1 MDIRRRYREFTCTLC
16 ALTAVVVAFLVGGRL
31 LSDGLLLDLLIKVR
45 EVAFSVE
52 DRPEQSPVVVV
63 ALDRRSLETPELV
76 RYPRVLMGPIWAAIM
91 DDVFEAGA
99 LAVGFDLLF
108 SYSANQFS
116 PNFDA
121 PFLAALDKHRERLVL
136 ARTGATLPALPFLAA
151 LRNDGGA
158 LGGAEILSDPDGRY
172 RHVRARYEAFGGG
185 TFAGLAS
192 ALLIRAKAPPL
203 PDELLL
209 APRRHLER
217 IPAYAVVDVLRC
229 AKQAPDVLARAFA
242 GKIVLVGGTL
252 AEEDRKVSSGQFLTP
267 SRVDSRLLHPCG
279 LRRLGA
285 SDQHATSVPG
295 VFLHAAAIEAVVSGR
310 VTSTAPTPVV
320 AGLAAVTAAGGAL
333 LGLVLAPWLVVRA
346 LVLIGVA
353 LFGAGTVALAGDLWV
368 PLALPLAM
376 LMIASA
382 LAYAV
387 RYLVEERA
395 RRRIQHA
402 FSHYL
407 SPVVVDRLA
416 EESSSLKLGGER
428 SEVTVMFADLSG
440 FTALSGKVEP
450 EVLTRLTNQ
459 YLGYI
464 VEEVDA
470 TRGYVDK
477 FMGDAVLGIWGAPA
491 SDSGHAVNGI
501 RAALAAATRIRREH
515 GAATA
520 RGETGFSV
528 KIGLNSG
535 PAVVGNVG
543 TVRRYNYTAV
553 GETVNVA
560 SRLESVPTLFGCQ
573 VVIGPLTA
581 ELARDEFLMRELD
594 WILVKGAQ
602 APFAVF
608 EPLVER
614 AKATPEEIDRV
625 RRFADALAHFR
636 AMRFVEAYT
645 IWDALAREEQEASGA
660 FGGKSERPPGPPAK
674 MAERARAFA
683 AHPPPVPWDG
693 VWVLTSK

>member
-1 MDIRRRYREFTCTLC
+1 MDPRRRYREVTCVLC
-16 ALTAVVVAFLVGGRL
+16 ALAAVVVAVLVGGPL
-31 LSDGLLLDLLIKVR
+31 PSDGPLLDLLVKAR
-45 EVAFSVE
+45 EIAFPVE

-63 ALDRRSLETPELV
+63 ALDRRSLEAPELA
-76 RYPRVLMGPIWAAIM
+76 RYPRVLMGPIWAVLM

-99 LAVGFDLLF
+99 RAVGFDLLF

-151 LRNDGGA
+151 LRNDGAA
-158 LGGAEILSDPDGRY
+158 LGSAEILADPDGRH
-172 RHVRARYEAFGGG
+172 RHVRARYEAVGGG
-185 TFAGLAS
+185 AFASLAG
-192 ALLIRAKAPPL
+192 ALLLRAKAPPI
-203 PDELLL
+203 PGEVLL

-217 IPAYAVVDVLRC
+217 IPTYAVVDVLRC
-229 AKQAPDVLARAFA
+229 ARQAPEVLARVFA

-252 AEEDRKVSSGQFLTP
+252 AEEDRKISSGQFLTP
-267 SRVDSRLLHPCG
+267 ARIDSHLLHPCG

-285 SDQHATSVPG
+285 SDPDSTSVPG
-295 VFLHAAAIEAVVSGR
+295 VFLHAAAVEAVVSGR
-310 VTSTAPTPVV
+310 VTSTAPIPVV
-320 AGLAAVTAAGGAL
+320 AGVTAVTAAGGAL
-333 LGLVLAPWLVVRA
+333 LGLVLSPWLVARA
-346 LVLIGVA
+346 VVLIAMVF
-353 LFGAGTVALAGDLWV
+353 FGAGTVALSGDLWL
-368 PLALPLAM
+368 PLALPLGA
-376 LMIASA
+376 LMVAPA
-382 LAYAV
+382 LAYVV

-407 SPVVVDRLA
+407 SPAVVDRLVDNPSA
-416 EESSSLKLGGER
+416 LKLGGDR

-450 EVLTRLTNQ
+450 EVLTHLTNQ

-491 SDSGHAVNGI
+491 SDPGHAANAI
-501 RAALAAATRIRREH
+501 RAALAAAARIRREYE
-515 GAATA
+515 AAVS

-543 TVRRYNYTAV
+543 TARRYNYTAV

-560 SRLESVPTLFGCQ
+560 SRLESVPTLFGCH

-581 ELARDEFLMRELD
+581 ELAKDEFLLRELD

-614 AKATPEEIDRV
+614 AKATPEEVDRV
-625 RRFADALAHFR
+625 RRFADALAHYR
-636 AMRFVEAYT
+636 ARRFVDAYT
-645 IWDALAREEQEASGA
+645 IWDALAREERDASGA
-660 FGGKSERPPGPPAK
+660 QGGKNEPPQGPPAK
-674 MAERARAFA
+674 MAERAREFA
-683 AHPPPVPWDG
+683 AHPPPHPWDG

>member
-1 MDIRRRYREFTCTLC
+1 L
-16 ALTAVVVAFLVGGRL
+16 AAVVVAVLVGGRL
-31 LSDGLLLDLLIKVR
+31 PPDGLLLDLLVKAR
-45 EVAFSVE
+45 EVTFPVA
-52 DRPEQSPVVVV
+52 DRPEQSPVAVV
-63 ALDRRSLETPELV
+63 ALDARSLEAPELA
-76 RYPRVLMGPIWAAIM
+76 RYPRVLMGPIWAALM

-99 LAVGFDLLF
+99 RAVGFDLLF

-136 ARTGATLPALPFLAA
+136 ARTGATLPALPFLAV
-151 LRNDGGA
+151 LRNDGAA
-158 LGGAEILSDPDGRY
+158 LGTSEILADPDGRH
-172 RHVRARYEAFGGG
+172 RHVRARYEAVGGG
-185 TFAGLAS
+185 AFAGLAG
-192 ALLIRAKAPPL
+192 ALLLRAKAPPI
-203 PDELLL
+203 PDEVLL

-217 IPAYAVVDVLRC
+217 IPTYAVVDVLRC
-229 AKQAPDVLARAFA
+229 AKQAPDALAGAFA

-252 AEEDRKVSSGQFLTP
+252 PEEDRKISSGQFLTP
-267 SRVDSRLLHPCG
+267 TRIDSRLLHPCG
-279 LRRLGA
+279 LRRLAA
-285 SDQHATSVPG
+285 SDPDSTSVPG
-295 VFLHAAAIEAVVSGR
+295 VFLHAAAIEAVMSGQ

-333 LGLVLAPWLVVRA
+333 LGLVLSPWLVARA
-346 LVLIGVA
+346 VLLIAVVF
-353 LFGAGTVALAGDLWV
+353 FGAGTVALAGDLWV
-368 PLALPLAM
+368 PLALPLTAM
-376 LMIASA
+376 MMAPA

-407 SPVVVDRLA
+407 SPVVVDRLL
-416 EESSSLKLGGER
+416 EEPSALKLGGDR

-450 EVLTRLTNQ
+450 EVLTHLTNQ

-491 SDSGHAVNGI
+491 SDPGHAANGI
-501 RAALAAATRIRREH
+501 RAALAAVTRIRREYK
-515 GAATA
+515 AAVA

-543 TVRRYNYTAV
+543 TARRYNYTAV

-581 ELARDEFLMRELD
+581 ELAKDEFLLRELD
-594 WILVKGAQ
+594 WIWVKGAQ

-614 AKATPEEIDRV
+614 AKATPEEVDRV
-625 RRFADALAHFR
+625 RRFAEALAHYR
-636 AMRFVEAYT
+636 AMRFVDAYT
-645 IWDALAREEQEASGA
+645 IWDALAREEHDASGA
-660 FGGKSERPPGPPAK
+660 QSSKNQPPQGPPAK
-674 MAERARAFA
+674 MAERAREFA
-683 AHPPPVPWDG
+683 AHPPPDPWDG

>member
-16 ALTAVVVAFLVGGRL
+16 ALAAVVVAVLVGGHL
-31 LSDGLLLDLLIKVR
+31 LSDGLLLDLLVKAR
-45 EVAFSVE
+45 EVAFRFE
-52 DRPEQSPVVVV
+52 DRPEQSPVAVV
-63 ALDRRSLETPELV
+63 ALDRRSLEAPELA
-76 RYPRVLMGPIWAAIM
+76 RYPRALMGPIWAAVM

-99 LAVGFDLLF
+99 RAVGFDLLF

-116 PNFDA
+116 PNLDA
-121 PFLAALDKHRERLVL
+121 PFLAALNKHRERIVL

-151 LRNDGGA
+151 LRNDGAA
-158 LGGAEILSDPDGRY
+158 LGTAEILADRDGRY
-172 RHVRARYEAFGGG
+172 RHVRARYEATGGG
-185 TFAGLAS
+185 AFAGLAG
-192 ALLIRAKAPPL
+192 ALLVRAKAPPI
-203 PDELLL
+203 PGEVLL

-229 AKQAPDVLARAFA
+229 AKQAPDALAQALG

-267 SRVDSRLLHPCG
+267 VRVDSRLLHPCG

-285 SDQHATSVPG
+285 SDPDSTSVPG

-310 VTSTAPTPVV
+310 MTSTAPIPVV
-320 AGLAAVTAAGGAL
+320 AALAALTAAGGAL
-333 LGLVLAPWLVVRA
+333 LGLVLAPWVVVRA
-346 LVLIGVA
+346 VMLIAVG
-353 LFGAGTVALAGDLWV
+353 LFGAGTVALAGDLWL

-376 LMIASA
+376 LLIAPA

-395 RRRIQHA
+395 RLRIQHA

-450 EVLTRLTNQ
+450 EVLTHLTNQ

-470 TRGYVDK
+470 TGGYVDK

-491 SDSGHAVNGI
+491 SDPGHAVNAI

-515 GAATA
+515 GEATA

-581 ELARDEFLMRELD
+581 ELAKDEFLMRELD

-608 EPLVER
+608 EPLVEH
-614 AKATPEEIDRV
+614 AQATPEEIDRV

-645 IWDALAREEQEASGA
+645 IWDALAREEQEASSA
-660 FGGKSERPPGPPAK
+660 FGGKSEPPPGPPAK

-683 AHPPPVPWDG
+683 AHPPPEPWDG